1 MMLRIAEFV
10 AHRER
15 CLALL
20 TGDSLSQ
27 VASQTLQN
35 MVAVGSAVRLP
46 VFRPLAGTDK
56 LDIQALARKIGTYD
70 ISSGPFHDCCPIF
83 QPRMPALYANAG
95 ALEKAE
101 GNLDIEALVRQ
112 GLRSATIERFRF
124 AGGKVEKAPQQ
135 ERDSATPE
143 FVVPAT
149 AGHSTQV

>member
-35 MVAVGSAVRLP
+35 MVAVGSAIRLP

-70 ISSGPFHDCCPIF
+70 ISSGPFHDCCPVF
-83 QPRMPALYANAG
+83 QPKMPALYASAG
-95 ALEKAE
+95 MLEKAE
-101 GNLDIEALVRQ
+101 AGLDVDALVRQ
-112 GLRSATIERFRF
+112 GLRSASVERFRF
-124 AGGKVEKAPQQ
+124 AEGKVERAPGSM
-135 ERDSATPE
+135 RGAVAPE
-143 FVVPAT
+143 VDAPA
-149 AGHSTQV
+149 AVGPSTLL